1 MAYTKIYNCRLR
13 LEIEN
18 GTNEKGEKIYR
29 SFTLPYSGSQTIVNY
44 AAREIYEIALQFM
57 KVLKPTDGKIY
68 MDGDNKIYS

>member
-29 SFTLPYSGSQTIVNY
+29 SFTLPYKGSQTIVNY
-44 AAREIYEIALQFM
+44 AAREIYEIALEFM
-57 KVLKPTDGKIY
+57 KVLKPTDGKVY
-68 MDGDNKIYS
+68 MDGENKIYS

>member
-1 MAYTKIYNCRLR
+1 MR

-29 SFTLPYSGSQTIVNY
+29 SFTLPYKGSQTIVDY
-44 AAREIYEIALQFM
+44 AAKEIYEIGLQFM

-68 MDGDNKIYS
+68 MDVDNKIYS